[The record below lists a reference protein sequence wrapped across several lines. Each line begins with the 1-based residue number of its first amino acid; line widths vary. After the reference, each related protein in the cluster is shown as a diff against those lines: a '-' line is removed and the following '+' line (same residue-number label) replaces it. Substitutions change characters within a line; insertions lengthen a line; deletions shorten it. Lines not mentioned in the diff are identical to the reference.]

1 MCELYSYQ
9 KVRFDIKRTR
19 VVCDSYML
27 FEKASPCYLAD
38 VYEVLIFF
46 YRFFLRVE
54 HHNSGSINLDREQ
67 DLVKTIDTHI
77 QMKCWIY
84 LLSN

>member
-1 MCELYSYQ
+1 MCELYLYRE
-9 KVRFDIKRTR
+9 VHFDIKHTR
-19 VVCDSYML
+19 VFCDSYVL
-27 FEKASPCYLAD
+27 FEEVSPCFLKD

-46 YRFFLRVE
+46 FQFFLRVE

-67 DLVKTIDTHI
+67 DPGKAVDTHI
-77 QMKCWIY
+77 QIKCWIC